1 MVVDEPTTKLA
12 ALTSGEL
19 DFAGIQPAHAEFVRR
34 DSNLTVLSFPLLQ
47 TDGIV
52 FNTRRPPFDRLE
64 TRRAV
69 SDAID
74 RRELVDAYIYGFGT
88 PALGPVPPTAPGYL
102 PPASS
107 PAVNSPRAPGRVSFE
122 LLTVGSG
129 EAPLEQ
135 MLQAR
140 LKRAG
145 FDVTIRQLELSAF
158 LGRVY
163 GSSPDFDAAVLGI
176 PGDPGLGYLG
186 PLARLAGL
194 DATVRSCRRP
204 APVCRFHAGGL
215 SVSLSRSSRNES
227 TGARGH
233 HGSARGASYGAR
245 LVGGAVSG
253 APAARTGPAYSAAA
267 PVRLDLAGGWTDVP
281 PFSAREGGVVVTGAI
296 QLFARAEVRLGGTGF
311 RLVSEDLH
319 DELEVSDSAGLVR
332 DGRLDLLKAGLRMLP
347 VGGCTLSTR
356 SDAPPGS
363 GLGSSGALDVAL
375 VAALSAAR
383 GESPDPV
390 DVAERA
396 CHLEAVEAGIPGGR
410 QDQFASSHGGFLRL
424 DFRDPEAEVRRLK
437 LDPEFAADLARRIG
451 ALLHQRLPLLRS
463 HNRPGHAGL
472 RGGETR
478 GWPRALHGLRRVAE
492 EMADALVA
500 ADSARV
506 GQLLTENWTH
516 QQALDP
522 RMCTEEM
529 ARLERSVTDAG
540 ALGGKAAGS
549 GAGGCMFFLGPDDPA
564 PVIEAARACGAQL
577 LPVRWAMFGVRPC

>member
-1 MVVDEPTTKLA
+1 M
-12 ALTSGEL
+12 
-19 DFAGIQPAHAEFVRR
+19 
-34 DSNLTVLSFPLLQ
+34 
-47 TDGIV
+47 
-52 FNTRRPPFDRLE
+52 
-64 TRRAV
+64 
-69 SDAID
+69 
-74 RRELVDAYIYGFGT
+74 
-88 PALGPVPPTAPGYL
+88 
-102 PPASS
+102 
-107 PAVNSPRAPGRVSFE
+107 
-122 LLTVGSG
+122 
-129 EAPLEQ
+129 
-135 MLQAR
+135 
-140 LKRAG
+140 
-145 FDVTIRQLELSAF
+145 
-158 LGRVY
+158 
-163 GSSPDFDAAVLGI
+163 
-176 PGDPGLGYLG
+176 
-186 PLARLAGL
+186 
-194 DATVRSCRRP
+194 
-204 APVCRFHAGGL
+204 
-215 SVSLSRSSRNES
+215 
-227 TGARGH
+227 
-233 HGSARGASYGAR
+233 
-245 LVGGAVSG
+245 
-253 APAARTGPAYSAAA
+253 
-267 PVRLDLAGGWTDVP
+267 RLDLAGGWTDVP

-390 DVAERA
+390 DVAEQA

-437 LDPEFAADLARRIG
+437 LDPEFAADLARRIVLCYTSASRFSG
-451 ALLHQRLPLLRS
+451 ATIDRVMRAYETGD
-463 HNRPGHAGL
+463 PGVAA
-472 RGGETR
+472 
-478 GWPRALHGLRRVAE
+478 ALHGLRRVAE
-492 EMADALVA
+492 AMADALMT

-506 GQLLTENWTH
+506 GRLLTQNWTH

-577 LPVRWAMFGVRPC
+577 LPVRWAMYGVRPC